1 MLWRTAHQRGE
12 QSRLRRPGCV
22 RASQLSSP
30 RRFVL
35 QPASGEERANIVTC
49 SADISGKQEQCCCS
63 KHEKRRTAMGIF
75 ASKRTTNKANIVL
88 VHGFWADGSGWSKV
102 IPTLQAQGHFVIAE
116 QHGLTSLATD
126 APGVVGLV
134 YISAFILDEGETL
147 LGSGAQFPPL
157 EVFQHLLVSAQG
169 LAWIDPDFFPQ
180 NFANDLD
187 PAQARIL
194 AAAQVPPNASIFE
207 TKAGR
212 PAWKSLPS
220 WSLFGSEDRMIHPEQ
235 HRWMAQRSKATAR
248 EISAS
253 HVPFLSHPD
262 EVAHIILQAAN
273 EAVPA

>member
-1 MLWRTAHQRGE
+1 M
-12 QSRLRRPGCV
+12 
-22 RASQLSSP
+22 
-30 RRFVL
+30 
-35 QPASGEERANIVTC
+35 
-49 SADISGKQEQCCCS
+49 
-63 KHEKRRTAMGIF
+63 
-75 ASKRTTNKANIVL
+75 
-88 VHGFWADGSGWSKV
+88 
-102 IPTLQAQGHFVIAE
+102 LQAQGHFVIAE
-116 QHGLTSLATD
+116 QNAATSLAGDVATTRQILAELEGSTLLVGHSYGGFVISEAANE
-126 APGVVGLV
+126 APGMVGLV

-169 LAWIDPDFFPQ
+169 FAWIDPDVFPQ
-180 NFANDLD
+180 NFANDLN

-194 AAAQVPPNASIFE
+194 ATAQVPPNASIFD
-207 TKAGR
+207 TKAEQ

-220 WSLFGSEDRMIHPEQ
+220 WSLFGSEDRMIHPDQ

-262 EVAHIILQAAN
+262 EVAHIILEAAN

>member
-1 MLWRTAHQRGE
+1 
-12 QSRLRRPGCV
+12 
-22 RASQLSSP
+22 
-30 RRFVL
+30 
-35 QPASGEERANIVTC
+35 
-49 SADISGKQEQCCCS
+49 
-63 KHEKRRTAMGIF
+63 MGIF

-116 QHGLTSLATD
+116 QNGLTSLAEDVAATRQILAELEGPTLLVGHSYGGFVISEAATN

-147 LGSGAQFPPL
+147 LGSGTQFPQL
-157 EVFQHLLVSAQG
+157 DVFQHLLVSRQG

-187 PAQARIL
+187 LEQARVL
-194 AAAQVPPNASIFE
+194 AVSQVPPNASTFE

-220 WSLFGSEDRMIHPEQ
+220 WSLFGSEDRMIHLDQ
-235 HRWMAQRSKATAR
+235 HRWMAQRSKATAH

-253 HVPFLSHPD
+253 HVPFLSHPE
-262 EVAHIILQAAN
+262 EVTHVILQAAST
-273 EAVPA
+273 VIPA